1 MSKVEVWDRLT
12 VLTVTQSHPSSVDYA
27 IAWSPYSR
35 SLLVACLWKYCLL
48 YVLLFMHTVWYE
60 WEKRWV
66 KDSEPKARLGGW
78 GARPAHPTH
87 RLVRIT
93 WSLNTHSMFV
103 VRIEQYCLL
112 FMLLSINT
120 DSYHCENRS
129 REWVRGRAGWVCD
142 CEQMGAHS
150 RRCMLDLGCLSFH
163 SYCVKWN
170 KLLNIFIVVLHTP
183 ISERKSE
190 VWDWSDI
197 GLTPRLPI
205 VA

>member
-1 MSKVEVWDRLT
+1 MRSHDRLT
-12 VLTVTQSHPSSVDYA
+12 LVRCSLRAYGNIVYYMSFYSCTQFDTNGRRGEWKTVSQ
-27 IAWSPYSR
+27 
-35 SLLVACLWKYCLL
+35 
-48 YVLLFMHTVWYE
+48 
-60 WEKRWV
+60 
-66 KDSEPKARLGGW
+66 RLGWVGW

-163 SYCVKWN
+163 SYCVKQN
-170 KLLNIFIVVLHTP
+170 KFLNIFIVVLHTP